1 MINFFANKMEE
12 EDNDKNINL
21 LPFSY
26 KNDHFL
32 CKICHK
38 APKLQIDE
46 INKKFIVQCHQ
57 NDNEK
62 KLLEIQNLKEDYIVE
77 DDDNDDNEIL
87 QCQEHLKNFKDY
99 CQFCKKNYC
108 EDCIRCNHR
117 KLNIDNKNIQNH
129 IKQLENIF
137 FPNMNGVGSEE
148 NEVRVVSITKENNTY
163 SDLELLKIIVSII
176 INDYLRVKN
185 YHLDISIQNLSNYYK
200 NHPLPNSQNVK
211 TEFCINS
218 PQELLKSE
226 EITKIEI
233 YQYCFDLNKLNVA
246 LPNLIVLSL
255 KNNNIFDVKI
265 LIKCNFKNL
274 EELYLDI
281 NKIDD
286 NILTYMKG
294 MKFEK
299 LKVFSLKQNYL
310 TDYRVFEEVKVFQ
323 NLKKFDISSNRLFKN
338 KEFFENKIIDL
349 NNIEELILSNGVFDE
364 NSINNIS
371 SFNVQNLKSLDL
383 SCNNLSSLT
392 FILKSNWPNLENLIL
407 NENDISKLS
416 DLITQFKDIEHN
428 LLIMLENNLIKD
440 EQEIDDLIKSNSRI
454 SIKYKLN
461 NEIID
466 DINNDNEQNNTST
479 GVSY

>member
-32 CKICHK
+32 CKICKK

-286 NILTYMKG
+286 NILTYMKD

-392 FILKSNWPNLENLIL
+392 FILKSKWPNLENLIL

-466 DINNDNEQNNTST
+466 DRNNDNEQNNTST

>member
-1 MINFFANKMEE
+1 M
-12 EDNDKNINL
+12 D
-21 LPFSY
+21 
-26 KNDHFL
+26 
-32 CKICHK
+32 
-38 APKLQIDE
+38 
-46 INKKFIVQCHQ
+46 
-57 NDNEK
+57 
-62 KLLEIQNLKEDYIVE
+62 
-77 DDDNDDNEIL
+77 
-87 QCQEHLKNFKDY
+87 
-99 CQFCKKNYC
+99 
-108 EDCIRCNHR
+108 
-117 KLNIDNKNIQNH
+117 
-129 IKQLENIF
+129 
-137 FPNMNGVGSEE
+137 
-148 NEVRVVSITKENNTY
+148 
-163 SDLELLKIIVSII
+163 
-176 INDYLRVKN
+176 
-185 YHLDISIQNLSNYYK
+185 
-200 NHPLPNSQNVK
+200 
-211 TEFCINS
+211 
-218 PQELLKSE
+218 
-226 EITKIEI
+226 
-233 YQYCFDLNKLNVA
+233 

-265 LIKCNFKNL
+265 LINCNFKNL

-286 NILTYMKG
+286 NILTYMKD

-349 NNIEELILSNGVFDE
+349 NEIEELILSNGVFDE
-364 NSINNIS
+364 NSIKYIS
-371 SFNVQNLKSLDL
+371 SLNVQNLKSLDL

-466 DINNDNEQNNTST
+466 DKNNDNEQNNTST

>member
-32 CKICHK
+32 CKICKK

-108 EDCIRCNHR
+108 EDCQRCNHQ

-338 KEFFENKIIDL
+338 KEFFENKTIDL

-416 DLITQFKDIEHN
+416 DLITQFKDIGHN

-466 DINNDNEQNNTST
+466 DRNNDNEQNNTST

>member
-1 MINFFANKMEE
+1 MKEDGNNNNF
-12 EDNDKNINL
+12 NL
-21 LPFSY
+21 LPFSC

-32 CKICHK
+32 CNKCHK
-38 APKLQIDE
+38 APKLQIDDNE
-46 INKKFIVQCHQ
+46 KFIVQCHQ
-57 NDNEK
+57 EDNGK
-62 KLLEIQNLKEDYIVE
+62 TYTNIQNLKLNYIVE
-77 DDDNDDNEIL
+77 DDDIEIL
-87 QCQEHLKNFKDY
+87 NCQEHQKNFKDY
-99 CQFCKKNYC
+99 CQICRQNYC
-108 EDCIRCNHR
+108 EDCKKCTH
-117 KLNIDNKNIQNH
+117 KTVNIDNKNLENEIN
-129 IKQLENIF
+129 QLKNIF
-137 FPNMNGVGSEE
+137 FPSMINTDSEE
-148 NEVRVVSITKENNTY
+148 AEVEIFSITKDQRSYN
-163 SDLELLKIIVSII
+163 DLELLKIIVSII
-176 INDYLRVKN
+176 INDYLRAKN
-185 YHLDISIQNLSNYYK
+185 YHLCICIQNLSSYYK
-200 NHPLPNSQNVK
+200 KHPLPNSQNIQP
-211 TEFCINS
+211 EFCITS
-218 PQELLKSE
+218 PHELSDSE
-226 EITKIEI
+226 MITKIEI

-255 KNNNIFDVKI
+255 KNNNIFDVEI
-265 LIKCNFKNL
+265 LKKCNFGNL

-286 NILTYMKG
+286 KILTYMKD
-294 MKFEK
+294 MKFKK

-310 TDYRVFEEVKVFQ
+310 TDYTVFEEVKVFQ

-349 NNIEELILSNGVFDE
+349 NEIEELILSNGVFDE

-371 SFNVQNLKSLDL
+371 SLNVQNLKSLDL
-383 SCNNLSSLT
+383 SCNNLSSLN

-416 DLITQFKDIEHN
+416 DLITKFKDIEHN

-466 DINNDNEQNNTST
+466 DKNNDNEQNNTST

>member
-1 MINFFANKMEE
+1 
-12 EDNDKNINL
+12 
-21 LPFSY
+21 
-26 KNDHFL
+26 
-32 CKICHK
+32 
-38 APKLQIDE
+38 
-46 INKKFIVQCHQ
+46 
-57 NDNEK
+57 
-62 KLLEIQNLKEDYIVE
+62 
-77 DDDNDDNEIL
+77 
-87 QCQEHLKNFKDY
+87 
-99 CQFCKKNYC
+99 
-108 EDCIRCNHR
+108 
-117 KLNIDNKNIQNH
+117 
-129 IKQLENIF
+129 
-137 FPNMNGVGSEE
+137 MNGVGSEE

-233 YQYCFDLNKLNVA
+233 YQYCFDLNKLNVEI
-246 LPNLIVLSL
+246 PNLIVLSL
-255 KNNNIFDVKI
+255 KNNNIFDVEI
-265 LIKCNFKNL
+265 LINCNFKNL

-286 NILTYMKG
+286 NILTYMKD

-310 TDYRVFEEVKVFQ
+310 TDYRVFEKVKVFQ

-349 NNIEELILSNGVFDE
+349 NEIEELILSNGVFDE
-364 NSINNIS
+364 NSIKYIS
-371 SFNVQNLKSLDL
+371 SLNVQYLKSLDL

-416 DLITQFKDIEHN
+416 DLITKFKDIEHN